1 MAIFFSGS
9 ELVNIAIGIER
20 NGLAFYQ
27 SLVKAER
34 NVMARGA
41 YKYLA
46 DMEEKH
52 IKVFQSMLDTVGE
65 YKPPEIYT
73 EEYHLYLKALID
85 GAVFADDK
93 VAREMAEKV
102 TSSAEAIQI
111 GLGAEKD
118 SILFYYEMRN
128 LVPERD
134 REVVDRIIEEEK
146 SHLSE
151 LSGLKKKLA
160 AR

>member
-73 EEYHLYLKALID
+73 EEYHLYLKVLVD
-85 GAVFADDK
+85 SAVFADDK
-93 VAREMAEKV
+93 VAREMAEKA
-102 TSSAEAIQI
+102 TSSAEA
-111 GLGAEKD
+111 AVVA
-118 SILFYYEMRN
+118 SISTHARA
-128 LVPERD
+128 R
-134 REVVDRIIEEEK
+134 
-146 SHLSE
+146 LSARGRA
-151 LSGLKKKLA
+151 SSAAQNRLKA
-160 AR
+160 A

>member
-1 MAIFFSGS
+1 MGVLFSGS
-9 ELVNIAIGIER
+9 ELINIAIGIEK

-27 SLVKAER
+27 SLVKAEK

-52 IKVFQSMLDTVGE
+52 LRTFQDMLDTVGQ

-73 EEYHLYLKALID
+73 EEYDLYLKALVD
-85 GAVFADDK
+85 SAVFTDDK

-102 TSSAEAIQI
+102 TSSAEAMQI
-111 GLGAEKD
+111 ALGAEKD
-118 SILFYYEMRN
+118 SILFYSEMRN

-134 REVVDRIIEEEK
+134 RGVVDRIIEEEK
-146 SHLSE
+146 SHLRQ
-151 LSGLKKKLA
+151 LSDLKKKLA
-160 AR
+160 TR

>member
-27 SLVKAER
+27 SLTRTGKDL
-34 NVMARGA
+34 MARGT

-46 DMEEKH
+46 DMEKKH
-52 IKVFQSMLDTVGE
+52 IKTFQDMLDTVSE

-73 EEYHLYLKALID
+73 EEYQLYLKALVD
-85 GAVFADDK
+85 SVVFTDDK
-93 VAREMAEKV
+93 VARQMAEKI

-118 SILFYYEMRN
+118 SILYYSEMRN
-128 LVPERD
+128 LVRERD
-134 REVVDRIIEEEK
+134 RKVVDRIIEEEK
-146 SHLSE
+146 SHLRQLSE
-151 LSGLKKKLA
+151 LKRKLA